1 MAADPLWTL
10 DHVSLAPT
18 RLRDVALVLRPGVT
32 AVIGWSGAGK
42 TSLLNVLVGFEKA
55 DRGSVSG
62 PASIAWVPQ
71 DRGLWPHCTAREHLT
86 ITRPSG
92 DGLNALLAA
101 FDLSARADA
110 RPHEL
115 SQGEQARLSV
125 ARALAAKAA
134 VLVMDE
140 PLAHVDPARAGN
152 YWRVIRE
159 HLATTGA
166 SLVFSTHLPEIAL
179 GEAEGVV
186 CLSDGRVVHHGPVR
200 ELYDAPPTP
209 ELMTFLGPGNWF
221 TPAEAALWLGAKIQ
235 HPRCFRPEQIV
246 LTREDAGAVT
256 VESSRFRGSVADV
269 ELHHMASGT
278 ARSFFHRPG
287 AEMLRAGMRVRAAL
301 LGLLVTLFV
310 VTGCQRAPQAI
321 DLTATEWRVWNLPP
335 DGATLPTPRSVA
347 VGNDGEIATLDTAG
361 RVLIYDGDGALK
373 RQWQML
379 DVRVGKP
386 EGIVVLKDGRVVVC
400 DTHYHR
406 VVWFDANGHWLKNIG
421 AHGKRDGEFIY
432 PVGICTDAAENLY
445 VCEYGGNDRVQK
457 FSREGKWLASFG
469 SFGTG
474 VGQFQRPSG
483 LTWKDGRLYV
493 ADAINNRVLV
503 FSDDGKYLGLLGEAG
518 KPLAF
523 NLPYD
528 IATGG
533 DGALY
538 VVEYGAGRLSRVS
551 TDGRLLGQ
559 FGRTGSGEGEFGTP
573 WGLAVDA
580 QNRILV
586 ADTKNRRIVTLRL

>member
-1 MAADPLWTL
+1 MAAAPLWIL
-10 DHVSLAPT
+10 ENVSLAPS
-18 RLRDVALVLRPGVT
+18 RLRDVSLTLHPGVT

-42 TSLLNVLVGFEKA
+42 TSLLNLLAGFEKA
-55 DRGSVSG
+55 ERGSVRGTVSV
-62 PASIAWVPQ
+62 AWVPQ
-71 DRGLWPHCTAREHLT
+71 DGGLWPHCTAREHLA
-86 ITRPSG
+86 IARPG
-92 DGLNALLAA
+92 GGGLDALLAA
-101 FDLSARADA
+101 FDLAARADA

-125 ARALAAKAA
+125 ARALAANAA

-159 HLATTGA
+159 HLAATGA

-179 GEAEGVV
+179 GEAERVV
-186 CLSDGRVVHHGPVR
+186 CLSEGRVVHEGALR
-200 ELYDAPPTP
+200 ELYDAPPTA
-209 ELMTFLGPGNWF
+209 ELMTFLGPGNWL
-221 TPAEAALWLGAKIQ
+221 TPDEAALWLGAEIER
-235 HPRCFRPEQIV
+235 PRCFRPEQLA
-246 LTREDAGAVT
+246 LTSDDAGANT
-256 VESSRFRGSVADV
+256 VEVSRFRGSVADV
-269 ELHHMASGT
+269 DLRHAASG
-278 ARSFFHRPG
+278 AVRSFFHRPG
-287 AEMLRAGMRVRAAL
+287 AEILRAGMRVRAAL
-301 LGLLVTLFV
+301 LVLLAALFI
-310 VTGCQRAPQAI
+310 VTGCERGPQSAA
-321 DLTATEWRVWNLPP
+321 LTAREWRVWNLPP

-347 VGNDGEIATLDTAG
+347 VGNDGEIAALDTAG
-361 RVLIYDGDGALK
+361 RVLIYDGEGALK

-379 DVRVGKP
+379 DVSVGKP
-386 EGIVVLKDGRVVVC
+386 EGIVILRDGRVVVC

-406 VVWFDANGHWLKNIG
+406 VVWFDAQGHWLKNIG
-421 AHGKRDGEFIY
+421 AHGKADGEFIY
-432 PVGICTDAAENLY
+432 PVGICTDAEENLY

-474 VGQFQRPSG
+474 PGQFQRPSG

-493 ADAINNRVLV
+493 ADAINNRVLI
-503 FSDDGKYLGLLGEAG
+503 FSDDGKFLGLLGEAD

-538 VVEYGAGRLSRVS
+538 IVEYGAGRLSRVS

-559 FGRTGSGEGEFGTP
+559 LGHSGSGEGEFGTP

-580 QNRILV
+580 QNRIRV